1 MCVGRLVPQPFVKC
15 AFHRSAAQLD
25 ADGHNGKKNPPGV
38 DLVYFILFISILIFI
53 HEFGHFAFAKLFGVK
68 VLTFSI
74 GFGPKIVKVR
84 GKETEYCIGL
94 LPFGGFVKM
103 LEEGKAESPILPEE
117 KYRTFEAQP
126 LWKRV
131 VITLAGPAMNLVF
144 PVALYTSVYLEDK
157 EFLPPT
163 VGATFPGK
171 PADGKLFAGDTI
183 TAIDGEAVTSFP
195 DVQKAFAK
203 HAGAPTRVTIDRD
216 GKSMDLSITPNDEVE
231 VVEPSEL
238 ELFEHV
244 GRIGIAP
251 SFAGPVI
258 GIPRTDSPAWRA
270 GLRTFDRITA
280 VNGRKVD
287 TFVDLQRVLAQNNGN
302 NVVLT
307 FVRPTSVPQGLGG
320 LCDFAVLE
328 TGIASLAPRARPEGS
343 VLREGDPEGR
353 AKDVLDRVGIE
364 GVEMYVAFV
373 PDGSSEHKMGLRAG
387 DRITHLDGVPQ
398 RMWKVERRAG
408 HAVDDT
414 SMVGALLRE
423 PNRMHD
429 LQWTRDGEKTSGTFQ
444 LRKERWD
451 DELGQHYERYVFR
464 TTHWQPRAQSKLVPN
479 PHPLFYAIKRGLDET
494 KSAIKFIVVGFVR
507 IAQGR
512 VSLATVSGPI
522 TLYDVAGDAGAKG
535 TTYFVWAMA
544 VTSVNLGLINLL
556 PIPVLDGGHLLLFF
570 IEWVRRRPVSV
581 RARALSSLFGISV
594 LAVLMLVAFK
604 NDVSRKWSWDTVV
617 LSVKEMVN

>member
-1 MCVGRLVPQPFVKC
+1 MDLLYFV
-15 AFHRSAAQLD
+15 
-25 ADGHNGKKNPPGV
+25 
-38 DLVYFILFISILIFI
+38 LFISILIFI

-68 VLTFSI
+68 VMTFSI
-74 GFGPKIVKVR
+74 GFGPKVLKVR
-84 GKETEYCIGL
+84 GKETEYCIGI

-103 LEEGKAESPILPEE
+103 LEEGKAEQPILPEE
-117 KYRTFEAQP
+117 KHRTFEAQP

-131 VITLAGPAMNLVF
+131 VIVLAGPAMNLVF

-163 VGATFPGK
+163 VGAVFPGK
-171 PADGKLFAGDTI
+171 PAEGKLFPGDVI
-183 TAIDGEAVTSFP
+183 TAIDGSPVASFP
-195 DVQKAFAK
+195 EVQKAFAK
-203 HAGAPTRVTIDRD
+203 KAGQAMRVTLDRD
-216 GKSMDLSITPNDEVE
+216 GKSVDVTVTPNDEVE

-244 GRIGIAP
+244 GRVGIAP
-251 SFAGPVI
+251 TFAAPVI

-287 TFVDLQRVLAQNNGN
+287 TFVDLQKLLSQNRGD

-307 FVRPTSVPQGLGG
+307 YVRPVSVPQGLGG

-328 TGIASLAPRARPEGS
+328 TGIASLAPRARPEGA
-343 VLREGDPEGR
+343 VVREGDPEGR
-353 AKDVLDRVGIE
+353 AKDVFDRTGIE

-373 PDGSSEHKMGLRAG
+373 PEGSSEHKMGLRAG
-387 DRITHLDGVPQ
+387 DRITHLDGVEQ
-398 RMWKVERRAG
+398 NMWKVERRGG
-408 HAVDDT
+408 HSIDDT
-414 SMVGALLRE
+414 TMVGMLLRE
-423 PNRMHD
+423 PNRVHE
-429 LQWTRDGEKTSGTFQ
+429 LVWTRDGERMSGTFQ

-464 TTHWQPRAQSKLVPN
+464 TTHWQPRVASKLVPN
-479 PHPLFYAIKRGLDET
+479 PHPALYAVRRGFEET
-494 KSAIKFIVVGFVR
+494 MNAIKFIVVGFVR

-581 RARALSSLFGISV
+581 RARALSSLFGISI

-604 NDVSRKWSWDTVV
+604 NDVSRKWHWDAIVMQV
-617 LSVKEMVN
+617 REIVN

>member
-1 MCVGRLVPQPFVKC
+1 M
-15 AFHRSAAQLD
+15 
-25 ADGHNGKKNPPGV
+25 
-38 DLVYFILFISILIFI
+38 DLLYFILFISILIFI

-74 GFGPKIVKVR
+74 GFGPKLLNVR
-84 GKETEYCIGL
+84 GKETEYCVGL

-103 LEEGKAESPILPEE
+103 LEEGKAEQPILPEE
-117 KYRTFEAQP
+117 RHRTFEAQP

-131 VITLAGPAMNLVF
+131 VIVLAGPAMNLVF

-163 VGATFPGK
+163 VGAVFPGK
-171 PADGKLFAGDTI
+171 PADGKLFPGDVI
-183 TAIDGEAVTSFP
+183 VAIDGKPVQSFP
-195 DVQKAFAK
+195 DVQKAFSK
-203 HAGAPTRVTIDRD
+203 KAGAPMHVTIDRD
-216 GKSMDLSITPNDEVE
+216 GKSVDVSVTPSDEIE

-238 ELFEHV
+238 ELYERV
-244 GRIGIAP
+244 GRVGIAP
-251 SFAGPVI
+251 TFAAPVI
-258 GIPRTDSPAWRA
+258 GIPATDSPAWRA

-280 VNGRKVD
+280 VNGRKID
-287 TFVDLQRVLAQNNGN
+287 TFVELVRMLSQNRGD

-307 FVRPTSVPQGLGG
+307 YVRPVAVPQGLGG
-320 LCDFAVLE
+320 LCDFAVFE
-328 TGIASLAPRARPEGS
+328 TGIASLAPRPRQEGA
-343 VLREGDPEGR
+343 VVREGDPEGR
-353 AKDVLDRVGIE
+353 AKDVFERVGIE

-373 PDGSSEHKMGLRAG
+373 PEGSSEHKMGLRAG
-387 DRITHLDGVPQ
+387 DRITHLDGVPR
-398 RMWKVERRAG
+398 RMWKVDRRGGQAL
-408 HAVDDT
+408 DDT
-414 SMVGALLRE
+414 TMVGVLLRE
-423 PNRMHD
+423 PNRVHE
-429 LQWTRDGEKTSGTFQ
+429 LVWTRDGERMSGTFQ

-464 TTHWQPRAQSKLVPN
+464 TTHWQPRAPSKLVPN
-479 PHPLFYAIKRGLDET
+479 PHPILYGMRRGVEET
-494 KSAIKFIVVGFVR
+494 VNAIKFIVVGFVR

-556 PIPVLDGGHLLLFF
+556 PIPVLDGGHLLLFA

-604 NDVSRKWSWDTVV
+604 NDVSRKWNWESIVV
-617 LSVKEMVN
+617 QVREIVN

>member
-1 MCVGRLVPQPFVKC
+1 M
-15 AFHRSAAQLD
+15 
-25 ADGHNGKKNPPGV
+25 
-38 DLVYFILFISILIFI
+38 DLLYFILFISILIFI

-74 GFGPKIVKVR
+74 GFGPKVVKVR

-103 LEEGKAESPILPEE
+103 LEEGKAEQPILPEE
-117 KYRTFEAQP
+117 KHRTFEAQP

-131 VITLAGPAMNLVF
+131 VIVLAGPAMNLVF

-163 VGATFPGK
+163 VGAVFPGK
-171 PADGKLFAGDTI
+171 PADGKLFPGDTI
-183 TAIDGEAVTSFP
+183 TAIDGNPVQSFP
-195 DVQKAFAK
+195 EVQKAFAK
-203 HAGAPTRVTIDRD
+203 RAATPLRVTIDRD
-216 GKSMDLSITPNDEVE
+216 GKSVDVTITPNDEVE

-244 GRIGIAP
+244 GRVGIAP
-251 SFAGPVI
+251 TFAAPVI

-270 GLRTFDRITA
+270 GLRSFDRITA
-280 VNGRKVD
+280 VNGRKVE
-287 TFVDLQRVLAQNNGN
+287 TLVELVRTLSQNRGD

-307 FVRPTSVPQGLGG
+307 YVRPVPVPQGLGS

-328 TGIASLAPRARPEGS
+328 TGIASLAPRARPEGA

-353 AKDVLDRVGIE
+353 SKDVFERTGIE

-373 PDGSSEHKMGLRAG
+373 PEGSSEHQMGLRVG
-387 DRITHLDGVPQ
+387 DRITDLDGVPQ
-398 RMWKVERRAG
+398 RMWKVERRGG
-408 HAVDDT
+408 HAMNDT
-414 SMVGALLRE
+414 SMVGMLLRE
-423 PNRMHD
+423 PNRVHE
-429 LQWTRDGEKTSGTFQ
+429 LVWTRDGERMSGTFQ

-464 TTHWQPRAQSKLVPN
+464 TTHWQPRIASKLVPN
-479 PHPLFYAIKRGLDET
+479 PHPVLYAVRRGVDET
-494 KSAIKFIVVGFVR
+494 INAIKFIVVGFVR

-570 IEWVRRRPVSV
+570 IEWVRRRPVGV

-604 NDVSRKWSWDTVV
+604 NDVSRKWNWDTVV
-617 LSVKEMVN
+617 IQVREIVN

>member
-1 MCVGRLVPQPFVKC
+1 
-15 AFHRSAAQLD
+15 
-25 ADGHNGKKNPPGV
+25 V
-38 DLVYFILFISILIFI
+38 DLLYFVLFISILIFI

-74 GFGPKIVKVR
+74 GFGPKVIKVR
-84 GKETEYCIGL
+84 GKETEYCVGV

-103 LEEGKAESPILPEE
+103 LEEGKAETPILPEE
-117 KYRTFEAQP
+117 RHRTFEAQA

-131 VITLAGPAMNLVF
+131 VIVLAGPAMNLVF
-144 PVALYTSVYLEDK
+144 PVALYTSVYLDDT
-157 EFLPPT
+157 EFLPPA
-163 VGATFPGK
+163 VGQVFPGK
-171 PADGKLFAGDTI
+171 PADGKLYPGDTI
-183 TAIDGEAVTSFP
+183 TAIDGNAVASFP
-195 DVQKAFAK
+195 EVQKAFSK
-203 HAGAPTRVTIDRD
+203 HAGEPMKVTLDRD
-216 GKSMDLSITPNDEVE
+216 GKSVDVTITPSDSVE

-244 GRIGIAP
+244 GRVGIAP
-251 SFAGPVI
+251 TFSAAVI

-280 VNGRKVD
+280 VNGRKVE
-287 TFVDLQRVLAQNNGN
+287 TFVDLIKTLSQNRGD

-307 FVRPTSVPQGLGG
+307 YVRPQPVSEGG

-328 TGIASLAPRARPEGS
+328 TGIASLAPRPRMEGATIRDS
-343 VLREGDPEGR
+343 DPDAR
-353 AKDVLDRVGIE
+353 AKDVFERIGIE
-364 GVEMYVAFV
+364 SSEMYVAFV
-373 PDGSSEHKMGLRAG
+373 PEGASEHKMGLRVG
-387 DRITHLDGVPQ
+387 DRILELDGVAQ
-398 RMWKVERRAG
+398 KMWKVDRRG
-408 HAVDDT
+408 GRSVDDT
-414 SMVGALLRE
+414 SMVGMLLRE

-429 LQWTRDGEKTSGTFQ
+429 LVWTRDGERMAGTFQ

-451 DELGQHYERYVFR
+451 DEIGQNYERYVFR
-464 TTHWQPRAQSKLVPN
+464 TTHWQPRVASRLVPN
-479 PHPLFYAIKRGLDET
+479 PHPVIYAVRRGFEET
-494 KSAIKFIVVGFVR
+494 LSAIKFIVVGFVR

-544 VTSVNLGLINLL
+544 VTSVNLGLLNLL

-581 RARALSSLFGISV
+581 RTRALSSLLGISV

-604 NDVSRKWSWDTVV
+604 NDVSRKWNWDSVV
-617 LSVKEMVN
+617 IQMKEIAN

>member
-1 MCVGRLVPQPFVKC
+1 
-15 AFHRSAAQLD
+15 
-25 ADGHNGKKNPPGV
+25 V
-38 DLVYFILFISILIFI
+38 DLLYFILFISILIFI
-53 HEFGHFAFAKLFGVK
+53 HEFGHFVFAKLFGVK

-74 GFGPKIVKVR
+74 GFGPKILKVR
-84 GKETEYCIGL
+84 GKETEYCVGI

-103 LEEGKAESPILPEE
+103 LEEGKAEQPILPEE
-117 KYRTFEAQP
+117 KDRTFEAQP

-131 VITLAGPAMNLVF
+131 VIVLAGPAMNLVF
-144 PVALYTSVYLEDK
+144 PIALYTSVYLEDK

-163 VGATFPGK
+163 VGAVFPGK
-171 PADGKLFAGDTI
+171 PADGKLFPGDVI
-183 TAIDGEAVTSFP
+183 TAIDGKPVHSFP
-195 DVQKAFAK
+195 EVQKAFAK
-203 HAGAPTRVTIDRD
+203 KAGVSMRVTVERD
-216 GKSMDLSITPNDEVE
+216 GKTIDVDVTPNDEVE
-231 VVEPSEL
+231 VIEPSEL
-238 ELFEHV
+238 ELYEHV
-244 GRIGIAP
+244 GRIGITP
-251 SFAGPVI
+251 TFAAPVI

-280 VNGRKVD
+280 INGRKVD
-287 TFVDLQRVLAQNNGN
+287 TFVDLLKILSENKGD

-307 FVRPTSVPQGLGG
+307 YMRPVPVRGLGG
-320 LCDFAVLE
+320 LCDFAILE
-328 TGIASLAPRARPEGS
+328 TGIASLAPLPRKEGAM
-343 VLREGDPEGR
+343 LREGDPEGR

-364 GVEMYVAFV
+364 SAEMYVAFV
-373 PDGSSEHKMGLRAG
+373 PEGSSEHKMGLRAG
-387 DRITHLDGVPQ
+387 DRITHLDGVPM

-408 HAVDDT
+408 HAIDDT
-414 SMVGALLRE
+414 TMVGRLLRE
-423 PNRMHD
+423 PNRTHE
-429 LQWTRDGEKTSGTFQ
+429 LVWTRNGERMSGTFQ

-464 TTHWQPRAQSKLVPN
+464 TTHWQPRAPSKLVPN
-479 PHPLFYAIKRGLDET
+479 PHPILYAVRRGVEET
-494 KSAIKFIVVGFVR
+494 MSAIRFMVVGFVR

-556 PIPVLDGGHLLLFF
+556 PIPVLDGGHLLLLL

-604 NDVSRKWSWDTVV
+604 NDVSRKWNWDAIV
-617 LSVKEMVN
+617 LQVREILN

>member
-1 MCVGRLVPQPFVKC
+1 M
-15 AFHRSAAQLD
+15 
-25 ADGHNGKKNPPGV
+25 
-38 DLVYFILFISILIFI
+38 DLLYFILFISILIFI
-53 HEFGHFAFAKLFGVK
+53 HEFGHFVFAKLFGVK

-74 GFGPKIVKVR
+74 GFGPKILKVR
-84 GKETEYCIGL
+84 GKETEYCVGI

-103 LEEGKAESPILPEE
+103 LEEGKAEQPILPEE
-117 KYRTFEAQP
+117 KDRTFEAQP

-131 VITLAGPAMNLVF
+131 VIVLAGPAMNLVF
-144 PVALYTSVYLEDK
+144 PIALYTSVYLEDK

-163 VGATFPGK
+163 VGAVFPGK
-171 PADGKLFAGDTI
+171 PADGKLFPGDVI
-183 TAIDGEAVTSFP
+183 TAIDGKPVHSFP
-195 DVQKAFAK
+195 EVQKAFAK
-203 HAGAPTRVTIDRD
+203 KAGVSMRVTVERD
-216 GKSMDLSITPNDEVE
+216 GKTIDVDVTPNDEVE
-231 VVEPSEL
+231 VIEPSEL
-238 ELFEHV
+238 ELYEHV
-244 GRIGIAP
+244 GRIGITP
-251 SFAGPVI
+251 TFAAPVI

-280 VNGRKVD
+280 INGRKVD
-287 TFVDLQRVLAQNNGN
+287 TFVDLLKILSENKGD

-307 FVRPTSVPQGLGG
+307 YMRPVPVRGLGG
-320 LCDFAVLE
+320 LCDFAILE
-328 TGIASLAPRARPEGS
+328 TGIASLAPLPRKEGAM
-343 VLREGDPEGR
+343 LREGDPEGR

-364 GVEMYVAFV
+364 SAEMYVAFV
-373 PDGSSEHKMGLRAG
+373 PEGSSEHKMGLRAG
-387 DRITHLDGVPQ
+387 DRITHLDGVPM

-408 HAVDDT
+408 HAIDDT
-414 SMVGALLRE
+414 TMVGRLLRE
-423 PNRMHD
+423 PNRTHE
-429 LQWTRDGEKTSGTFQ
+429 LVWTRNGERMSGTFQ

-464 TTHWQPRAQSKLVPN
+464 TTHWQPRAPSKLVPN
-479 PHPLFYAIKRGLDET
+479 PHPILYAVRRGVEET
-494 KSAIKFIVVGFVR
+494 MSAIRFMVVGFVR

-556 PIPVLDGGHLLLFF
+556 PIPVLDGGHLLLLL

-604 NDVSRKWSWDTVV
+604 NDVSRKWNWDAIV
-617 LSVKEMVN
+617 LQVREILN

>member
-1 MCVGRLVPQPFVKC
+1 M
-15 AFHRSAAQLD
+15 
-25 ADGHNGKKNPPGV
+25 
-38 DLVYFILFISILIFI
+38 DLLYFILFISVLIFI
-53 HEFGHFAFAKLFGVK
+53 HEFGHFVFAKLFAVK

-74 GFGPKIVKVR
+74 GFGPKILKVR
-84 GKETEYCIGL
+84 GKETEYCVGI

-103 LEEGKAESPILPEE
+103 LEEGKAEQPILPEE
-117 KYRTFEAQP
+117 KHRTFEAQP

-131 VITLAGPAMNLVF
+131 VIVLAGPAMNLVF
-144 PVALYTSVYLEDK
+144 PIALYTAVYLEDK
-157 EFLPPT
+157 EFLPAM
-163 VGATFPGK
+163 VGAVFPGK
-171 PADGKLFAGDTI
+171 PADGKLFPGDVI
-183 TAIDGEAVTSFP
+183 TAIDGKPVHSFP
-195 DVQKAFAK
+195 EVQKAFATK
-203 HAGAPTRVTIDRD
+203 AGVTMRVTVERD
-216 GKSMDLSITPNDEVE
+216 GKTIDVDVTPNDEVE
-231 VVEPSEL
+231 VIEPSEL
-238 ELFEHV
+238 ELYEHV

-251 SFAGPVI
+251 TFAAPVI

-287 TFVDLQRVLAQNNGN
+287 TFVDLLRILSQNKGD

-307 FVRPTSVPQGLGG
+307 YVRPVPVPQGLGG
-320 LCDFAVLE
+320 LADFAILE
-328 TGIASLAPRARPEGS
+328 TGIASLAPRPRQEGA
-343 VLREGDPEGR
+343 VVREGDPEGR

-364 GVEMYVAFV
+364 SAEMYVAFV
-373 PDGSSEHKMGLRAG
+373 PEGSSEHKMGLRAG
-387 DRITHLDGVPQ
+387 DRITHLDGVPM

-408 HAVDDT
+408 HSVDDT
-414 SMVGALLRE
+414 TMVGMLLRE
-423 PNRMHD
+423 PNRTHE
-429 LQWTRDGEKTSGTFQ
+429 LVWTRDGERMSGTFQ

-464 TTHWQPRAQSKLVPN
+464 TTHWQPRAPSKLVPN
-479 PHPLFYAIKRGLDET
+479 PHPLLYAVRRGVEET
-494 KSAIKFIVVGFVR
+494 MSAIKFIVVGFVR

-556 PIPVLDGGHLLLFF
+556 PIPVLDGGHLLLFL
-570 IEWVRRRPVSV
+570 IEWIRRRPVSV
-581 RARALSSLFGISV
+581 RARALSSLCGISI

-604 NDVSRKWSWDTVV
+604 NDVSRKWNWDAIV
-617 LSVKEMVN
+617 LQVREILN

>member
-1 MCVGRLVPQPFVKC
+1 M
-15 AFHRSAAQLD
+15 
-25 ADGHNGKKNPPGV
+25 
-38 DLVYFILFISILIFI
+38 DLLYFILFISILIFI

-74 GFGPKIVKVR
+74 GFGPKVLKVR

-103 LEEGKAESPILPEE
+103 LEEGKAEQPILPEE

-131 VITLAGPAMNLVF
+131 VIVLAGPAMNLVF

-163 VGATFPGK
+163 VGVVFPGK
-171 PADGKLFAGDTI
+171 PADGKLFAGDVI
-183 TAIDGEAVTSFP
+183 TAIDGEPVQSFP
-195 DVQKAFAK
+195 EVQKAFAK
-203 HAGAPTRVTIDRD
+203 KAGVATRVTIDRE
-216 GKSMDLSITPNDEVE
+216 GKSVDVSVTPNDEIE

-251 SFAGPVI
+251 TFAAPVI

-287 TFVDLQRVLAQNNGN
+287 TFVDLQKLLSQNRGD

-307 FVRPTSVPQGLGG
+307 YVRPVTVPQGLGG

-328 TGIASLAPRARPEGS
+328 TGIASLAPRPREEGA
-343 VLREGDPEGR
+343 VVREGDPEGR
-353 AKDVLDRVGIE
+353 AKDVFDRTGIE

-373 PDGSSEHKMGLRAG
+373 PEGSSEHKMGLRAG

-398 RMWKVERRAG
+398 RMWKVERRG
-408 HAVDDT
+408 GYSVDDT
-414 SMVGALLRE
+414 SMLGMLLRE
-423 PNRMHD
+423 PNRVHE
-429 LQWTRDGEKTSGTFQ
+429 LVWTRDGERMSGTFQ

-464 TTHWQPRAQSKLVPN
+464 TTHWQPRVASKLVPN
-479 PHPLFYAIKRGLDET
+479 PQPAVYAVRRGVEET
-494 KSAIKFIVVGFVR
+494 MNAIKFIVVGFVR

-512 VSLATVSGPI
+512 VSLASVSGPI

-581 RARALSSLFGISV
+581 RARALSSLFGISI
-594 LAVLMLVAFK
+594 LAVLMLIAFK
-604 NDVSRKWSWDTVV
+604 NDVSRKWHWDAIV
-617 LSVKEMVN
+617 LQVREIVN